1 MKGKILIIEDDIDL
15 GLVTQQYLQ
24 TSGFETLLATSGREA
39 EELCQKQL
47 FDLLIVDVQLPD
59 DTGFDLVRQLLET
72 QPEQRFIFLTAR
84 NTKESKIY
92 GLKLGGDDYIT
103 KPFDIEELSWRI
115 HNIINRQQ
123 VRRSADL
130 AIGDIRIIQDQMM
143 LIFEN
148 NDEVKLTE
156 REFAVWKYFALNP
169 NRVLKRED
177 ILLAVWGEND
187 YFLGRSLDVF
197 VSRIRKLL
205 SHSANVQLETVYK
218 VGFIFRIPQS

>member
-24 TSGFETLLATSGREA
+24 TSGFETLLATSSREA
-39 EELCQKQL
+39 EELCQKQI

-148 NDEVKLTE
+148 NYEVKLTE

-218 VGFIFRIPQS
+218 VGFIFRIPQA

>member
-1 MKGKILIIEDDIDL
+1 
-15 GLVTQQYLQ
+15 
-24 TSGFETLLATSGREA
+24 
-39 EELCQKQL
+39 
-47 FDLLIVDVQLPD
+47 
-59 DTGFDLVRQLLET
+59 
-72 QPEQRFIFLTAR
+72 
-84 NTKESKIY
+84 
-92 GLKLGGDDYIT
+92 
-103 KPFDIEELSWRI
+103 
-115 HNIINRQQ
+115 
-123 VRRSADL
+123 
-130 AIGDIRIIQDQMM
+130 M

-148 NDEVKLTE
+148 NYEVKLTE